1 MSRRHSCLPGEGA
14 CQWKTNQGARQ
25 PEWRRD
31 TFDRLPAGEETQ
43 TSMTVLSRTDIETFN
58 LPGLTHQTLASLT
71 RGTYTMEV
79 WRQTLASGAATPWH
93 RHSCEEVVV
102 ILSGH
107 GECRMPGRTETFGPN
122 ATLIVE
128 SDAVHQLANTGDGP
142 LELLAVLGMTPV
154 TVLDADGHLL
164 ELPWD
169 TPLPADALE

>member
-1 MSRRHSCLPGEGA
+1 
-14 CQWKTNQGARQ
+14 
-25 PEWRRD
+25 
-31 TFDRLPAGEETQ
+31 
-43 TSMTVLSRTDIETFN
+43 MTVLSRADIETFN

-79 WRQTLASGAATPWH
+79 WRQTLASGAVTPWH

-102 ILSGH
+102 VLSGH
-107 GECRMPGRTETFGPN
+107 GEYRMQGRTETFGPH

-128 SDAVHQLANTGDGP
+128 SDAVHQLANTGSEP

-154 TVLDADGHLL
+154 TVLDAVGHLL

-169 TPLPADALE
+169 TPLPADALDDGIHAAGNTATAHNTER

>member
-1 MSRRHSCLPGEGA
+1 
-14 CQWKTNQGARQ
+14 
-25 PEWRRD
+25 
-31 TFDRLPAGEETQ
+31 
-43 TSMTVLSRTDIETFN
+43 MTVLPRADIETFR

-79 WRQTLASGAATPWH
+79 WRQTLAAGAVTPWH

-102 ILSGH
+102 VLSGH
-107 GECRMPGRTETFGPN
+107 GECRMQARTETFGPD

-128 SDAVHQLANTGDGP
+128 SDAVHQLANTGAEP

-154 TVLDADGHLL
+154 TVLDAAGYLL

-169 TPLPADALE
+169 TPLPANALD

>member
-1 MSRRHSCLPGEGA
+1 
-14 CQWKTNQGARQ
+14 
-25 PEWRRD
+25 
-31 TFDRLPAGEETQ
+31 
-43 TSMTVLSRTDIETFN
+43 MTVLPRADIETFS
-58 LPGLTHQTLASLT
+58 LPGLTHQTLANLT

-79 WRQTLASGAATPWH
+79 WRQTLASGAVTPWH

-107 GECRMPGRTETFGPN
+107 GEYRMPGRTETFGPH

-128 SDAVHQLANTGDGP
+128 SDAVHQLANTGSEP

-154 TVLDADGHLL
+154 TVLDAVGHLL

-169 TPLPADALE
+169 TPLPADALDDGIHAAGNTATAHNTER